1 MESKKGEKQK
11 LVIETDDDV
20 TKDTGIKEIKS
31 AKEVMRA
38 QGEEMIEAKMI
49 YESKLQIEFNI
60 KEGVDRFNIRS
71 K

>member
-20 TKDTGIKEIKS
+20 TKDTGIKATKS

-38 QGEEMIEAKMI
+38 RGEEMIETKMI
-49 YESKLQIEFNI
+49 HESKLWVEFNI

-71 K
+71 E